1 MNELQQKAIT
11 VRVLNK
17 RLYSAKAGIARLS
30 TKTRPLQLAHSN
42 RQWMRAKDA
51 LTQDLARAY
60 NMTMVPRRCIQAELT
75 LLGTHSSLLTG

>member
-1 MNELQQKAIT
+1 MNGLPTKGNHGYIKEALFIDAG
-11 VRVLNK
+11 
-17 RLYSAKAGIARLS
+17 KAGLY
-30 TKTRPLQLAHSN
+30 TKTGPLQLTHSN

-51 LTQDLARAY
+51 LTRDLARAY